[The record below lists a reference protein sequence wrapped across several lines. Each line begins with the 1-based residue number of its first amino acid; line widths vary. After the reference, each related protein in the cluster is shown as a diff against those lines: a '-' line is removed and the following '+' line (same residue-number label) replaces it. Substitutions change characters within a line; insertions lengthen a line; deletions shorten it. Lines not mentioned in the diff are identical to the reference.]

1 MDSARQELSKT
12 LSVKGFSLI
21 LRVTVVTV
29 VPQLK
34 MAIKSK
40 ITKRYRV
47 NNFWVVRKG
56 LNYQKT
62 VTTNP
67 PEPGAERFW
76 PPENL
81 QF

>member
-1 MDSARQELSKT
+1 MDSARQKLSKK
-12 LSVKGFSLI
+12 LPVKGFSLI

-40 ITKRYRV
+40 TTKRYRV
-47 NNFWVVRKG
+47 NNFWAVRKG
-56 LNYQKT
+56 LSYQKN
-62 VTTNP
+62 VTKNP
-67 PEPGAERFW
+67 PEPVAERFW